1 MTLAAGILTSGK
13 TGALATKS
21 LAASGVQRNISIS
34 RINPIITRGDSLVP
48 LINNVGYATNKVVG
62 LTTCRLDVAMPLNPL
77 VTPADFFTRA
87 FLSVQLDTSAINY
100 HTWTHF
106 PDLQGNAPLVYAL
119 CKYYGFTLSVSFSPN
134 GAAQSAV
141 IGMSASS
148 ADPESGSVAALTTPS
163 AGALSTGGIV
173 GFAQSGAS
181 TGASN
186 VVQFDCSVDTDL
198 QMVPGVVAGTNA
210 KYPYL
215 IPGTFQNDLTGQV
228 NITQFR
234 NSTTVLGAD
243 GSDGTY
249 VLSLGTAGAGLSFT
263 FKLMP
268 LAIGKPSNLGGLYM
282 RSTYALKSIDGTTP
296 PLVVAD
302 L

>member
-21 LAASGVQRNISIS
+21 LAASGTQRNISIS
-34 RINPIITRGDSLVP
+34 RLNPIITRGDSLVP

-62 LTTCRLDVAMPLNPL
+62 ITTCRLDVSMPLTPL

-87 FLSVQLDTSAINY
+87 FLSGQLDTSAINY

-106 PDLQGNAPLVYAL
+106 PDLQGNTPLVYAL
-119 CKYYGFTLSVSFSPN
+119 CKYFGFTLSVAFSTN

-141 IGMSASS
+141 IGMSANS

-173 GFAQSGAS
+173 GFAQAS
-181 TGASN
+181 YTGASN
-186 VVQFDCSVDTDL
+186 IVQFDSSISTDL
-198 QMVPGVVAGTNA
+198 QMVPGAVAGTNA
-210 KYPYL
+210 KYPYI
-215 IPGTFQNDLTGQV
+215 IPGTYQNDLTGTV

-234 NSTTVLGAD
+234 NATTVLGAD
-243 GSDGTY
+243 GTDGTF
-249 VLSLGTAGAGLSFT
+249 VISLGVAAAGLSFT
-263 FKLMP
+263 YKLMP
-268 LAIGKPSNLGGLYM
+268 LAIGKPSDLGGLYM